1 MKNKQVCVIGV
12 GFVGEHL
19 VEIFSKKYK
28 VIGYKVI
35 GYDVSEKRLVYLREK
50 FKNNKNV
57 ILQSSVNNLFQSDL
71 FCISVPTLIRED
83 GTIDDH
89 YILSAVKLIE
99 DTAK

>member
-1 MKNKQVCVIGV
+1 MRNKQVCIIGV

-28 VIGYKVI
+28 VIGY
-35 GYDVSEKRLVYLREK
+35 DVSEKRLVYLKEK
-50 FKNNKNV
+50 FENNKNV
-57 ILQSSVNNLFQSDL
+57 VLQSSVNNLSQSDL